1 MELKSL
7 LAIYTCCCFLRNC
20 EPTPF
25 TFQIFFFQATSY
37 RQIGSVPPQEFHV
50 GMELYQEMFAQDAIT
65 TSQSPLTGLGPIHTS
80 YRFHSRLHFR
90 TKKIFSIAKR
100 PIAFLQSTWQRST
113 SCQVAIRIAATL
125 KVPLQCQQNDH
136 LVYYLS
142 TFCTR
147 QAFYQITFK
156 CFRTQHMKLKA
167 ALCCSEVA

>member
-7 LAIYTCCCFLRNC
+7 LAIYTCCCYLRNC

-50 GMELYQEMFAQDAIT
+50 VMELYQEMFAQDAIT

-90 TKKIFSIAKR
+90 TKRYF
-100 PIAFLQSTWQRST
+100 PLQSGPLHFCNQLGNVR
-113 SCQVAIRIAATL
+113 QVAIRIAATL

-136 LVYYLS
+136 LVYDLS